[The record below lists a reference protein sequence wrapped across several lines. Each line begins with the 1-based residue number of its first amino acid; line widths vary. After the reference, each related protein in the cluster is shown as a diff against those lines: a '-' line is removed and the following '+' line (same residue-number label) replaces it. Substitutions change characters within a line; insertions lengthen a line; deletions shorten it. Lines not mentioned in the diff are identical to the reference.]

1 MTSRKPHDSLLSDS
15 HSDIFSLPS
24 NAGVPEIK
32 EDSIDGNTVVR
43 IGTPDVNCKY
53 PSPGTEHPAHSQI
66 RITVRS
72 DRSALQLDAF
82 EQREKCMMD
91 EAKEHNDML
100 EELFKVDKEY
110 EYSLQA
116 MYYRKRQVVE
126 FLSRSATWQ
135 SLQKRIQSSSDQA
148 NAWH

>member
-1 MTSRKPHDSLLSDS
+1 MLLSDS
-15 HSDIFSLPS
+15 QSDIFSLPS
-24 NAGVPEIK
+24 NAGVEEK
-32 EDSIDGNTVVR
+32 REDSNDENTVVR
-43 IGTPDVNCKY
+43 IGILDVNCKY
-53 PSPGTEHPAHSQI
+53 PTPGTEDPAHRRT

-72 DRSALQLDAF
+72 DRSAFKLDAF
-82 EQREKCMMD
+82 EEREKSMMD

-135 SLQKRIQSSSDQA
+135 SLQKRIQSSSNLA
-148 NAWH
+148 NA

>member
-1 MTSRKPHDSLLSDS
+1 
-15 HSDIFSLPS
+15 
-24 NAGVPEIK
+24 
-32 EDSIDGNTVVR
+32 
-43 IGTPDVNCKY
+43 
-53 PSPGTEHPAHSQI
+53 
-66 RITVRS
+66 
-72 DRSALQLDAF
+72 
-82 EQREKCMMD
+82 MME

-135 SLQKRIQSSSDQA
+135 SLQKRIQSSSNQA
-148 NAWH
+148 NAWHWIDRGFELD